1 MRKLKNKSITNRFIL
16 YLTVMIIASNCLIFS
31 IQFFLT
37 NRNMEKQ
44 SVEMGLNLME
54 SNLTIIEQYF
64 DDVDNIAY
72 SLIYNR
78 ELIRTLKT
86 DMDSAADV
94 EWLNGLESLSYN
106 SRPDLHMYFFKEGS
120 YNSVYS
126 ILKSQNIED
135 YRYEAWYQE
144 FLWTDEERVLLS
156 SNADKENP
164 EFVQSIVYRIN
175 DIYRDDVVGYL
186 KIDMNLEALKKK
198 FLHSYSRIAG
208 MTILDERGNILFY
221 DKLMIQ
227 PEERIF
233 EDQKSGMYETDSYFI
248 SYGISENTGWRLC
261 MAMSKDE
268 IFQNQYALVPILLVM
283 LFLVLLITFLAAGRL
298 FSIITVNF
306 RRLSEGMNEVKKGN
320 LQVWVEADVQDEI
333 AQLIREFNDM
343 LVRLNELV
351 KTVEAKQILLKEAEI
366 KALQQQINPHFM
378 HNIMETIMGLAS
390 EGMDQE
396 VIEVSKCMSN
406 MLRYNTRFENVTT
419 LREEITQI
427 QNYVKVLKIRFE
439 DRFEVFYDID
449 EECMDCAMVKFTLQP
464 LVENAVSHG
473 LAETWRDGILK
484 LSVKREEDKVSILIF
499 DNGTG
504 IPPEQLAEIEKRLE
518 ETTESPLKY
527 IDQYKSLGVLNV
539 HLRLCMYYGEDYSI
553 EIFSKPGKGT
563 CFSIKIPYMLRQKS
577 AGKG

>member
-1 MRKLKNKSITNRFIL
+1 M
-16 YLTVMIIASNCLIFS
+16 
-31 IQFFLT
+31 
-37 NRNMEKQ
+37 
-44 SVEMGLNLME
+44 
-54 SNLTIIEQYF
+54 
-64 DDVDNIAY
+64 
-72 SLIYNR
+72 
-78 ELIRTLKT
+78 
-86 DMDSAADV
+86 
-94 EWLNGLESLSYN
+94 
-106 SRPDLHMYFFKEGS
+106 
-120 YNSVYS
+120 
-126 ILKSQNIED
+126 
-135 YRYEAWYQE
+135 
-144 FLWTDEERVLLS
+144 LS
-156 SNADKENP
+156 SNEDKENP

-268 IFQNQYALVPILLVM
+268 IFQNQYALIPILLVM

-378 HNIMETIMGLAS
+378 HNIMETIM
-390 EGMDQE
+390 
-396 VIEVSKCMSN
+396 
-406 MLRYNTRFENVTT
+406 
-419 LREEITQI
+419 
-427 QNYVKVLKIRFE
+427 
-439 DRFEVFYDID
+439 
-449 EECMDCAMVKFTLQP
+449 
-464 LVENAVSHG
+464 
-473 LAETWRDGILK
+473 
-484 LSVKREEDKVSILIF
+484 
-499 DNGTG
+499 
-504 IPPEQLAEIEKRLE
+504 
-518 ETTESPLKY
+518 
-527 IDQYKSLGVLNV
+527 
-539 HLRLCMYYGEDYSI
+539 
-553 EIFSKPGKGT
+553 
-563 CFSIKIPYMLRQKS
+563 
-577 AGKG
+577 